1 MSCHGRIAIHF
12 DTHLTKLAHHQ
23 IAGCRILAPWASE
36 GPQKQVHAVMTAPQQ
51 RFQRLERLA
60 PLGYFAMGVGLVR
73 IGTSER
79 MLALANGSDW
89 TPQPLTLH
97 RPHAERGFEKLP
109 SWFSNDYDHHM
120 GLAVGDL
127 SGNGYD
133 DVVVAVFAG
142 KNQQLSEGGLKV
154 YRGGPDGLDPTPVW
168 LAKGFAAT
176 GVALAPF
183 GGKNL
188 PDIVVSCV
196 SEDGTIQEPGLDAAG
211 RLPGRPRLLINR
223 TRPGDENL
231 CFETRIIESEIV
243 RGAGDVIIADVDLD
257 GTLDVVFAAPRTA
270 VLFGDPGESALPWE
284 HADTWV
290 SHEEHPF
297 SFSVQTLCHP
307 DFPTSQLIAS
317 SRGLLSGAQLAG
329 RTLEE
334 LAPGILVHAP
344 KRSGTSHNLQHLAPL
359 DSKRPEL
366 PAGLAV
372 AYDGGGRPYLVAGF
386 LDARGRDIRG
396 APLRIY
402 RSTAAPTEAQAGF
415 LFDPTPDEEL
425 PGGGLMAGRVCVA
438 PRIEGPTT
446 IFQHSTEVEDSPLHV
461 VTLPLCPAG
470 ELLFVE
476 AADAAG
482 QPLDVAYCRLAQSAS
497 LCFSPPLPVG
507 SRLLVAFR
515 AADEVDIVAASSA
528 AWPPAGASGIWRGRL
543 GRRGFLPATASSSN
557 TSVRQ
562 AG

>member
-1 MSCHGRIAIHF
+1 
-12 DTHLTKLAHHQ
+12 
-23 IAGCRILAPWASE
+23 
-36 GPQKQVHAVMTAPQQ
+36 MTAPQQ

-60 PLGYFAMGVGLVR
+60 PLGYFAMGVGLIR
-73 IGTSER
+73 HGSEER
-79 MLALANGSDW
+79 MLVLANGSDW

-97 RPHAERGFEKLP
+97 APHAERGFEKLP
-109 SWFSNDYDHHM
+109 CWFSDDYDHHM
-120 GLAVGDL
+120 GLAIGDL
-127 SGNGYD
+127 NGNGYD
-133 DVVVAVFAG
+133 DVIVAVFAG

-154 YRGGPDGLDPTPVW
+154 YRGGPGGLDPTPVW

-183 GGKNL
+183 GRKEL

-196 SEDGTIQEPGLDAAG
+196 SEDGTIQSPGLDASG

-223 TRPGDENL
+223 TERGEESLRFD
-231 CFETRIIESEIV
+231 TRIIAHEIV
-243 RGAGDVIIADVDLD
+243 RGAGDVVISDVDLD
-257 GTLDVVFAAPRTA
+257 GTLDVVFAAPKTA
-270 VLFGDPGESALPWE
+270 VLFGEPGESSLPWE

-290 SHEEHPF
+290 AREEHPF
-297 SFSVQTLCHP
+297 SFSALTFRHP
-307 DFPTSQLIAS
+307 DFPESQLVAS

-329 RTLEE
+329 STLED
-334 LAPGILVHAP
+334 LAPGILIHAP
-344 KRSGTSHNLQHLAPL
+344 TRRGTSHHLQQLAPL
-359 DSKRPEL
+359 DPKRPEL

-372 AYDGGGRPYLVAGF
+372 AYDGGGRPHLVAGF

-402 RSTAAPTEAQAGF
+402 RSAPTLPDEKAEF
-415 LFDPTPDEEL
+415 PFDPKPDEEL

-446 IFQHSTEVEDSPLHV
+446 IFQHRIEVTDRPLHV
-461 VTLPLCPAG
+461 ATLPLCPTG
-470 ELLFVE
+470 ELLFME
-476 AADAAG
+476 ATNAAG
-482 QPLDVAYCRLAQSAS
+482 QPLRVDCSRIAESATF
-497 LCFSPPLPVG
+497 CFSPPLPVG
-507 SRLLVAFR
+507 SHVVVAMR

-543 GRRGFLPATASSSN
+543 GRKAFIPATDSSSS
-557 TSVRQ
+557 TGVRQ